1 MVKRVIRISVPL
13 LLILCGISLIIDW
26 HSIRFAGLFGSTRFI
41 SHSIIIGGLLGLAN
55 LKGLVWGI
63 ETLLGTQK
71 ANTRLV
77 YLSLIRLGI
86 LFAIIITL
94 AGMKLIN
101 LIGLVAGLT
110 TVFIVMIIEGI
121 KMAKEDTS
129 DSV

>member
-1 MVKRVIRISVPL
+1 MDLIKKVIRISSPL
-13 LLILCGISLIIDW
+13 LLILCGISLIINWD
-26 HSIRFAGLFGSTRFI
+26 SISFAKLFGSVRYI
-41 SHSIIIGGLLGLAN
+41 PHSIIIGGLLGLAN

-94 AGMKLIN
+94 AALRLIN
-101 LIGLVAGLT
+101 LIGLVTGLT
-110 TVFIVMIIEGI
+110 TVFIVLIFVGI
-121 KMAKEDTS
+121 RRAQE
-129 DSV
+129 V

>member
-1 MVKRVIRISVPL
+1 MDLIKGVIRKSVPL
-13 LLILCGISLIIDW
+13 LLILCGISLLVNW
-26 HSIRFAGLFGSTRFI
+26 NRVSFAKLFGNVKYI
-41 SHSIIIGGLLGLAN
+41 PHSIIIGGLLGLAN

-63 ETLLGTQK
+63 ETLLGTQR

-94 AGMKLIN
+94 AALRLIN

-110 TVFIVMIIEGI
+110 TVFFVMIFEGL
-121 KMAKEDTS
+121 KEAKK
-129 DSV
+129 V

>member
-13 LLILCGISLIIDW
+13 LLILCGISLIIEWD
-26 HSIRFAGLFGSTRFI
+26 SIGFARFFGSTRFI
-41 SHSIIIGGLLGLAN
+41 PHSIIIGGLLGLAN

-63 ETLLGTQK
+63 ETLLGSQR

-94 AGMKLIN
+94 AVLRLIN
-101 LIGLVAGLT
+101 LIGLVTGLT
-110 TVFIVMIIEGI
+110 TVFVVMIIEGI
-121 KMAKEDTS
+121 KMAKEGTP
-129 DSV
+129 